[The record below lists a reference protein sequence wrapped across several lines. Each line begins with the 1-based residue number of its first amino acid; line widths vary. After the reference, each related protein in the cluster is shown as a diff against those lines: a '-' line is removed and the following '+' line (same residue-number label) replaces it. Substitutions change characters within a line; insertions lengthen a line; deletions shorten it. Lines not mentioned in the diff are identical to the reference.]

1 MHESL
6 KRPLFKKK
14 AMEVYMA
21 KHGGKVPGYMAGILV
36 PALMTGARAAL
47 PFITRQFARPTV
59 QKGLLGLEAASAGA
73 GLEETRR
80 GLMGEKS
87 LIFDEPASVVGGLTT
102 LAYPGIGGFGRSL
115 PKAFPGSV
123 RAAGA
128 GEAITRKTPYLLPTA
143 LLGFGAGSLESNV
156 RGEIKEEKESRI
168 PQDRANALSA
178 EIGKLGQNP
187 RLGDV
192 ANIIENFNLTDKQI
206 NRAYQSLQI
215 PKEDIASIRSEFK
228 ETQTK
233 PKAEATQVLPT
244 QNRLATETQVQDNII
259 SVTSKGSPAKM
270 TPEEQDELALKNL
283 EQTEKANKNVNM
295 LLAGKQEDTVF
306 NKEFQTL
313 RNQIMSATGNSDM
326 TNLVL
331 MQLAAGLLTGKTN
344 QRGVAGFADVLGQAA
359 KPAIETATILAL
371 KQKEFDNEL
380 ALALLKRKEGA
391 GTKIAAERKYLAVAD
406 PNDPIFKTKLI
417 ETGIDKDT
425 GQRQE
430 IVKTSQGE
438 IFRPYV
444 GTALET
450 KLNEKDKSAAKK
462 TMNDSQTA
470 IEFARIVSLADDRLI
485 GPGATARD
493 FIDSIFGAGQSYGSN
508 FPTFD
513 QFAAKSFNEISDAI
527 LDEDQFRKLSG
538 KDAEEAKAQSR
549 ELLEEFRDES
559 KKVLENLEKTILI
572 GDEERIARARL
583 GLIEQRMKY
592 IVANANK
599 AQDRLTAKDIE
610 SASKRTEIF
619 PLFFGNP
626 KKIKENYRGIGVEM
640 DNKFKVAAETYVA
653 NGGSI
658 DSVRANY
665 GKVPAMINY
674 EKYLTQQDATKKV
687 KAKDKTSILESI

>member
-21 KHGGKVPGYMAGILV
+21 KHGGKVPKYVFGALIKGGLNLARAGFRAPITKKTFTGLETIGAGAGAEESRR
-36 PALMTGARAAL
+36 ALMGEESVFGPQPASLIGGLSTLYGG
-47 PFITRQFARPTV
+47 T
-59 QKGLLGLEAASAGA
+59 GLLGR
-73 GLEETRR
+73 T
-80 GLMGEKS
+80 
-87 LIFDEPASVVGGLTT
+87 
-102 LAYPGIGGFGRSL
+102 L

-128 GEAITRKTPYLLPTA
+128 GEAITRKTPFPIPVT

-168 PQDRANALSA
+168 PQDRANALSE

-228 ETQTK
+228 EIQTK
-233 PKAEATQVLPT
+233 PKVEATQVLPT

-283 EQTEKANKNVNM
+283 QQTEKANKNVNM
-295 LLAGKQEDTVF
+295 LLAGKQEDTEF

-313 RNQIMSATGNSDM
+313 RNQIMSATGNNDM

-344 QRGVAGFADVLGQAA
+344 QRGVAGFADVLGQSA
-359 KPAIETATILAL
+359 KPAIETAMILAL

-391 GTKIAAERKYLAVAD
+391 GTKIAAERKYLAVSD

-425 GQRQE
+425 GLRQE

-438 IFRPYV
+438 TVRPYV
-444 GTALET
+444 GNEPEV
-450 KLNEKDKSAAKK
+450 KLNEKEKSAAKK
-462 TMNDSQTA
+462 TMNDAETA
-470 IEFARIVSLADDRLI
+470 IEFARIVSIADDRLI
-485 GPGATARD
+485 GPGATARE
-493 FIDSIFGAGQSYGSN
+493 FIDSIFGAGQSYASN
-508 FPTFD
+508 FPSFD

-527 LDEDQFRKLSG
+527 LDEDQFRGLSG
-538 KDAEEAKAQSR
+538 KEAEKARAETS
-549 ELLEEFRDES
+549 EILATFRDES
-559 KKVLENLEKTILI
+559 SKVLANLESSIAI
-572 GDEERIARARL
+572 GDQERIARARL

-610 SASKRTEIF
+610 SAAKRTEIF
-619 PLFFGNP
+619 PLFLGNP
-626 KKIKENYRGIGVEM
+626 KKIKNNYTEIGIEM
-640 DNKFKVAAETYVA
+640 DNKFKKAAGIYVA

-674 EKYLTQQDATKKV
+674 EKYLTQQDASKKV